1 MKKFFTVVTIL
12 SLLAVGLWSILNW
25 KAYHDA

>member
-1 MKKFFTVVTIL
+1 MKKFFAVVTIM

>member
-1 MKKFFTVVTIL
+1 MKKLLTVLAIV

-25 KAYHDA
+25 KAYHNA

>member
-1 MKKFFTVVTIL
+1 MKKFIAVLMIV
-12 SLLAVGLWSILNW
+12 SLAAVGLWSILNW